1 MEEEGIIGVIV
12 GEAAFAL
19 IAFLGLVGDEDRV
32 GLVLGLCCDKT
43 DLI

>member
-32 GLVLGLCCDKT
+32 GLVLGL
-43 DLI
+43 

>member
-12 GEAAFAL
+12 GEEAALGL

-32 GLVLGLCCDKT
+32 GLVLGL
-43 DLI
+43 